1 MHGAHPA
8 YGAPAAYQRMK
19 HGFRDLNGSM
29 WDWLVKPVDKI
40 AQRVLGNNG
49 KAVTILLANMPGG
62 LELLPNQLYTT
73 NDGSAQWLEYTDH
86 RGAQVT
92 LPRSDPYSEI
102 YEEKNAAWRLVNPA
116 WLSGGKNSNK
126 GGRTEQEGKDP
137 WKSYA
142 ANLKK
147 AQGFH
152 SNLAGYGHKEPYQ
165 FYATGIHTADR
176 VIITCRKYT
185 GQHLAYIKSSEG
197 KIYFDLR
204 DDQYRPIDLNED
216 PWLNDPM
223 MAERSPWADQT
234 VYAYSVTPP
243 TGLGDGTVPDSSGR
257 ALPAKPQSYTKGP
270 DGTVEI
276 NDGDEKA
283 AGRSHDKIYNTRTA
297 QRITLRAIENLCK
310 FKIKKE
316 TGM

>member
-1 MHGAHPA
+1 
-8 YGAPAAYQRMK
+8 
-19 HGFRDLNGSM
+19 
-29 WDWLVKPVDKI
+29 
-40 AQRVLGNNG
+40 
-49 KAVTILLANMPGG
+49 MPGG

-73 NDGSAQWLEYTDH
+73 NDGSAQWLHYTDH

-92 LPRSDPYSEI
+92 LPHSDPYSEI
-102 YEEKNAAWRLVNPA
+102 YKEKSAAWRLVNPN
-116 WLSGGKNSNK
+116 WLEVKKGSGYD
-126 GGRTEQEGKDP
+126 EE
-137 WKSYA
+137 SYA
-142 ANLKK
+142 SWETYITNLEQAKT
-147 AQGFH
+147 FH
-152 SNLAGYGHKEPYQ
+152 HKLARYTHKEMYQ
-165 FYATGIHTADR
+165 FYATGIHTADQ
-176 VIITCRKYT
+176 VTITCRKHP
-185 GQHLAYIKSSEG
+185 GQHLAYMKSAEG

-204 DDQYRPIDLNED
+204 DDNYQPIDWEED

-223 MAERSPWADQT
+223 MAERFKYADQN

-297 QRITLRAIENLCK
+297 QQITLRAIENLCK

-316 TGM
+316 TGI